1 MAGKKGRSGGPRENS
16 GGARPGAGRPPKEPV
31 LNMSELLLTSDPQ
44 KFLQGVMNDQE
55 TDIKLRVD
63 AAKAL
68 MPYQYPKKAGG
79 IKDQKQAAAE
89 RVVGAGKFGPG
100 QAPMRLV
107 KGGRG

>member
-16 GGARPGAGRPPKEPV
+16 GGARPGAGRPHKEPV

-68 MPYQYPKKAGG
+68 LPYRYPKKAAGV
-79 IKDQKQAAAE
+79 KDQKQAAAE
-89 RVVGAGKFGPG
+89 RVAEGGKFGPG
-100 QAPMRLV
+100 KAPMRLL
-107 KGGRG
+107 KGGKE